1 VVDGG
6 PTAGPAAKNPF
17 IMNPEGVGRL
27 FTTGLADGP
36 FPEHYEPTESP
47 VRNIMNSKA
56 INPAAKI
63 LESVRNDFGTAAQYP
78 YVATSY
84 RVTEHW
90 QAGAMTRNLPWL
102 TELVPDMFCEISEE
116 LAAQKGIQNGDMV
129 KIISRRGE
137 IKARALVTG
146 RIKPLTVHGRTVEVV
161 GMIWHF
167 GHGCAVQGDSCNTLT
182 PSVGDANT
190 GIPEYKAFLVDIRKA

>member
-1 VVDGG
+1 
-6 PTAGPAAKNPF
+6 
-17 IMNPEGVGRL
+17 MNPEGVGRL
-27 FTTGLADGP
+27 FAGTLDDGP
-36 FPEHYEPTESP
+36 FPEHYEPMESP
-47 VRNIMNSKA
+47 VRNIFNSLPV
-56 INPAAKI
+56 NPSSLI
-63 LESVRNDFGTAAQYP
+63 LDSVRSEFGTTAQFP
-78 YVATSY
+78 YIGTSY
-84 RVTEHW
+84 RMTEHW

-116 LAAQKGIQNGDMV
+116 LAAQKGIRNGDMV

-146 RIKPLTVHGRTVEVV
+146 RIKPLIVHGRTVEMV

-167 GHGCAVQGDSCNTLT
+167 GHGCAVQGDACNTLT